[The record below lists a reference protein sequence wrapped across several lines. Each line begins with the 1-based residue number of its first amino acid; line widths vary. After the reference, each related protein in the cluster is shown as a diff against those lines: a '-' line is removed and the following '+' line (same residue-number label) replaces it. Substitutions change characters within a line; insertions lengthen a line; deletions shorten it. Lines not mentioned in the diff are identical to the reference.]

1 MTEHPYVPNE
11 NLKVETLK
19 IGANKILLIDNF
31 LKTPH
36 TMVEHA
42 DHSQFTPYPG
52 YANKKGYPGIRAT
65 APSDYSYALTILL
78 EPIIKKE
85 FDVPEH
91 LDIRK
96 SVCAYSLMTMQPT
109 DLGPLQRT
117 PHFDASTPYH
127 IAVLLYLCDEQHGGT
142 AFYRHTTTGLDQ
154 ITEETRENYLDIYYE
169 EINSKRPKPA
179 YAKESSELY
188 EKIGM
193 VTAKFNR
200 LVIYKGSMLHAPYID
215 TAVSID
221 QNPKT
226 GRLTVN
232 TFYDF

>member
-1 MTEHPYVPNE
+1 MTAQPYSPNE
-11 NLKVETLK
+11 NLTINTLR
-19 IGANKILLIDNF
+19 IGTHKILVIDNF
-31 LKTPH
+31 LKQPQL
-36 TMVEHA
+36 MVEYA
-42 DHSQFTPYPG
+42 TQSQFSLYPG
-52 YANKKGYPGIRAT
+52 YANKKGYPGIRAA
-65 APSDYSYALTILL
+65 APSDYSYDLTVLL

-85 FDVPEH
+85 FSVPEN

-96 SVCAYSLMTMQPT
+96 SVCVYSLMTMRPQ

-117 PHFDASTPYH
+117 PHFDASTPHH

-154 ITEETRENYLDIYYE
+154 ITEDTRENYLDIYYE
-169 EINSKRPKPA
+169 EINSKRPKPG